1 MSDYQRKKIE
11 LELKMFTTK
20 NFERPADC
28 KNLDQIRFYIRELAN
43 KIDELEKSFNYVPG
57 WAYSLLAQYNARQ
70 DRFMLVEFQNNY
82 S

>member
-20 NFERPADC
+20 NFERPGDC
-28 KNLDQIRFYIRELAN
+28 KNLDQIRFYIRELAS
-43 KIDELEKSFNYVPG
+43 KINELEESFNYVPA

-70 DRFMLVEFQNNY
+70 NRFMLVEFRNNY

>member
-1 MSDYQRKKIE
+1 MSDYQRRKIE

-20 NFERPADC
+20 NFERPGDC

-43 KIDELEKSFNYVPG
+43 KIDELEKSSNYVPG

-70 DRFMLVEFQNNY
+70 DRVMLVEFRNDY
-82 S
+82 C